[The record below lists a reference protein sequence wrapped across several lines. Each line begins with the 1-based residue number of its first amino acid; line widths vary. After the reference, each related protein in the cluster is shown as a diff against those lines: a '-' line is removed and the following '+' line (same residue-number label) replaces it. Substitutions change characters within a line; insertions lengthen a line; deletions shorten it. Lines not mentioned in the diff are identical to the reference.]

1 MRNREDNLKLYD
13 KAVGMSSDFQR
24 KGKTM
29 PYTSSNGYMFSL
41 LNKSGE
47 LGIRMSKNDQTDF
60 KSKYESGIF
69 KSYGATMR
77 DYVLIPQSM
86 IDDSSLL
93 LKYLTIGFDYVN
105 SLPPK

>member
-1 MRNREDNLKLYD
+1 MSNREDNIKLYD
-13 KAVGMSSDFQR
+13 KAVSMSSDFQR

-47 LGIRMSKNDQTDF
+47 LGIRMLKNDQTEF

-69 KSYGATMR
+69 QGKLGYR
-77 DYVLIPQSM
+77 
-86 IDDSSLL
+86 
-93 LKYLTIGFDYVN
+93 N
-105 SLPPK
+105 